1 MGRYTAIDARGE
13 RQVCGLRETSEVV
26 CWYDYYSEPQ
36 TRSGRYTALSVGRG
50 DVCALTEDGEVVCLG
65 REDFP
70 PGRYTALAVGWQHAC
85 ALNEAGEAVCWAW
98 ASRRSKD
105 EEPYKN
111 PFHDALIQRP
121 PGPFIA
127 ISASEFRSC
136 AVTEVGEVVCW
147 GDVEYEQMPLW
158 VSLM

>member
-36 TRSGRYTALSVGRG
+36 TRSGRYTALSVGG

-111 PFHDALIQRP
+111 PFHDALIQPP